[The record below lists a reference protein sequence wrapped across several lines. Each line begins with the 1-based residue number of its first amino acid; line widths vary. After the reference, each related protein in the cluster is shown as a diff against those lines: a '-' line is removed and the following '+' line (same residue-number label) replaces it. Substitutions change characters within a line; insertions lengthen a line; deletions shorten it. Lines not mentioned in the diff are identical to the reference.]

1 VCSVGRG
8 DSLGSHGLG
17 QWFQMSS
24 SGLKPPFACQLATR
38 LVNRWSAFAGFLR
51 ICDWSWETAREVH
64 FLIGSFILKL
74 EVKLNATLQATVQ
87 RFAGIVRKRPGVAV
101 CLCGEAGLGK
111 SHTALEVLRLT
122 PCRHLIVRANMS
134 VAQIIGLLPKPDRL
148 SSWVQRSLEQPVT
161 EISLEV
167 LAAVL
172 AGLAPFVLLVEDLHE
187 ASPEALEFWHVLAVM
202 VTRSK
207 GVGLLATT
215 RGDAPVGFDLLPL
228 EPKPLEETTVLV
240 QVELGGKPPVEALA
254 WIQDRAAG
262 NPLYALEH
270 ARFLARRG
278 FLWSDG
284 RRWRWR
290 VPPKDL
296 LPVTLEAMI
305 EQELRTLTQDPEVRA
320 VLEAF
325 TVLEARDLVQLPLL
339 MRVALVDEAKCAQA
353 LAMLEGARMIAGLE
367 FRHPLY
373 REVMTQSLGVARR
386 QLEGRAF
393 DALSQD
399 DPLAA
404 SQFLGHAHVTDVQA
418 LEVLERAEVL
428 TRAGQDAI
436 LTARMQALATRYTTG
451 ERRAQLA
458 LEAAMGL
465 RRVSLREAIPLAELA
480 VRECP
485 DDPQAMYLLAE
496 LLASQGRMREVE
508 RVLERLPKELRDGPA
523 WPERLLNL
531 RAGVRD
537 FSGVL
542 ELWRSHP
549 ALQVQTN
556 PTVACHVGWALLHA
570 NDTRSA
576 SELVERIEQEGLE
589 PEELADV
596 GQLRAAIHF
605 YDGDVQR
612 SIDKHLESITV
623 FRQVGASEKLLYA
636 LRNRANALM
645 LLGRYSEAKLDLLAA
660 LEAAN
665 QRGDASEVCKTQVS
679 LGGLL
684 TDLGEYETAE
694 DLLSEALETL
704 ERMDK
709 GLILNQCH
717 EHLFWLYR
725 AWNPPLAGVLTLK
738 HAEDALE
745 IARTLGHARLI
756 AQGLAILGAA
766 RASNGNIEHA
776 WLALNEALEMA
787 RHLNEPERI
796 CVIQSL
802 RGASLAL
809 EARVQEAIDA
819 YREAQELARGNDL
832 MVEEHRAGLERSRLL
847 FEDAAVQSHLSWF
860 KQHGLA
866 VTGDSELGLEPA
878 KPERDGSMRLEV
890 LGTMRMVNDGTPVAV
905 RGGKRQEFLALLLES
920 RIAGRSEI
928 NKLELFDLLWPED
941 DEERAASSLKSLVH
955 SIRETLGEPVIV
967 TTPNG
972 YALGSL
978 SSDVEQFLLKPETNR
993 WRGLYLEGLET
1004 RDEHA
1009 REAVYAALLSATH
1022 KLLEVGESKPESNS
1036 TEVSTEVSVEAV
1048 RTSRLLIRADP
1059 YNLNFLEVSL
1069 RALQISGNRRGLTR
1083 AFEEAQQRMLEVGE
1097 SLPQNW
1103 SAFLESRILALNSS
1117 GSVRIK

>member
-1 VCSVGRG
+1 
-8 DSLGSHGLG
+8 
-17 QWFQMSS
+17 M
-24 SGLKPPFACQLATR
+24 
-38 LVNRWSAFAGFLR
+38 
-51 ICDWSWETAREVH
+51 
-64 FLIGSFILKL
+64 
-74 EVKLNATLQATVQ
+74 
-87 RFAGIVRKRPGVAV
+87 
-101 CLCGEAGLGK
+101 
-111 SHTALEVLRLT
+111 
-122 PCRHLIVRANMS
+122 
-134 VAQIIGLLPKPDRL
+134 PKPDRL
-148 SSWVQRSLEQPVT
+148 SSWVQHRLEQHSLEQTAAEV
-161 EISLEV
+161 SLGV

-172 AGLAPFVLLVEDLHE
+172 AGLAPFVLLIEDLHE
-187 ASPEALEFWHVLAVM
+187 AGPEVLEFWQGLAV
-202 VTRSK
+202 VVKRSK
-207 GVGLLATT
+207 GVGLLGTT
-215 RGDAPVGFDLLPL
+215 RGDAPVGFDALPL
-228 EPKPLEETTVLV
+228 EAKTLEETVALV
-240 QVELGGKPPVEALA
+240 QAELGGNPPAEATV

-290 VPPKDL
+290 VPPNDL
-296 LPVTLEAMI
+296 LPTTLEAMI
-305 EQELRTLTQDPEVRA
+305 EQEFRTLTQDSDVQV

-325 TVLEARDLVQLPLL
+325 SLLEARGLVRLPLL
-339 MRVALVDEAKCAQA
+339 MQVALVAEAKCSQA
-353 LAMLEGARMIAGLE
+353 LAMLEGARVIAGLE

-373 REVMTQSLGVARR
+373 REVMAHSLGVSRR
-386 QLEGRAF
+386 QELEGRAF
-393 DALSQD
+393 NALSQD
-399 DPLAA
+399 DPIAA
-404 SQFLGHAHVTDVQA
+404 SRFLEHARVTEVQA
-418 LEVLERAEVL
+418 LEVLERAETL
-428 TRAGQDAI
+428 ARASQDAL
-436 LTARMQALATRYTTG
+436 LTARMQALATRFTTG

-465 RRVSLREAIPLAELA
+465 RRVSLREAMLLAELA
-480 VRECP
+480 VRERP
-485 DDPQAMYLLAE
+485 DDPEAVYVLAE
-496 LLASQGRMREVE
+496 LLATQGRMREVE
-508 RVLERLPKELRDGPA
+508 RTLERLPRAVCDSPA

-542 ELWRSHP
+542 ELWHAHP
-549 ALQVQTN
+549 ALQVQTD
-556 PTVACHVGWALLHA
+556 PAVACHVGWALLHA

-576 SELVERIEQEGLE
+576 HELVERIEQEGLE
-589 PEELADV
+589 PEQLADV
-596 GQLRAAIHF
+596 QQLRAAIHF

-612 SIDKHLESITV
+612 SIDEHLDSITV
-623 FRQVGASEKLLYA
+623 FRHVGAHEKLLYA

-645 LLGRYSEAKLDLLAA
+645 LLGRYSEAKSDLLAA

-704 ERMDK
+704 ERMDR

-725 AWNPPLAGVLTLK
+725 AWNPPLAAVLTLK

-745 IARTLGHARLI
+745 ISRTLGHARLI

-766 RASNGNIEHA
+766 RASNGNTEHA
-776 WLALNEALEMA
+776 WPALNEALEMA

-802 RGASLAL
+802 RGASFAL
-809 EARVQEAIDA
+809 EGRDQAAIDA
-819 YREAQELARGNDL
+819 YRESQELARANGL
-832 MVEEHRAGLERSRLL
+832 TVEEHRAGLECSRLL
-847 FEDAAVQSHLSWF
+847 SEDIAVQSHLSWF
-860 KQHGLA
+860 KDHGLA
-866 VTGDSELGLEPA
+866 VTGDSESRLEPA
-878 KPERDGSMRLEV
+878 KPKRDGSMRLEV
-890 LGTMRMVNDGTPVAV
+890 LGTMRLIRDNSPMPV
-905 RGGKRQEFLALLLES
+905 RGGKRQELLALLLES
-920 RIAGRSEI
+920 RITGRSEI

-955 SIRETLGEPVIV
+955 SMRETLGEPVIA

-972 YALGSL
+972 YALGNL
-978 SSDVEQFLLKPETNR
+978 TSDVELFLLKPETNR
-993 WRGLYLEGLET
+993 WRGLYLEGLEA

-1009 REAVYAALLSATH
+1009 RGAVYAALLSATR
-1022 KLLEVGESKPESNS
+1022 KLLEVGAANS
-1036 TEVSTEVSVEAV
+1036 SEASVEAV

-1059 YNLNFLEVSL
+1059 YNLDFLEVYL
-1069 RALQISGNRRGLTR
+1069 RALQINGNRRSLTR

-1097 SLPQNW
+1097 GLPQNW
-1103 SAFLESRILALNSS
+1103 SAFLESRTLALNSS